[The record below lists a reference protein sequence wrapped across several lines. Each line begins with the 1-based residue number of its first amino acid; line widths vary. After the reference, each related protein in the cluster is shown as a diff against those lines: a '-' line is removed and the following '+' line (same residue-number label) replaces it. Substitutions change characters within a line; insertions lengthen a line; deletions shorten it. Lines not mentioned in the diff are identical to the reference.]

1 MSILQVQNLSKAFG
15 NKYAVRNVNLALTAG
30 KIYGLVG
37 PNGSGKSTLM
47 KMIAGLFY
55 PNSGSIMIMNQKL
68 NIESKEHVSYMS
80 TEPYFYNYMS
90 IKTVGD
96 FHADFYK
103 DFDMNEYIRLIQF
116 MELDMSMKVNNL
128 SSGMAAK
135 LKIAANLS
143 RKTKLYMLDE
153 PLNGIDLVARKKIIS
168 AIIEKSNDDNIMM
181 ISSHLIEEMEK
192 ILDEVIFIKNGDIV
206 LLGECEK
213 IREEHKKSIADLYL
227 EVYANA

>member
-1 MSILQVQNLSKAFG
+1 MLYEVI
-15 NKYAVRNVNLALTAG
+15 T
-30 KIYGLVG
+30 
-37 PNGSGKSTLM
+37 
-47 KMIAGLFY
+47 
-55 PNSGSIMIMNQKL
+55 
-68 NIESKEHVSYMS
+68 
-80 TEPYFYNYMS
+80 
-90 IKTVGD
+90 
-96 FHADFYK
+96 
-103 DFDMNEYIRLIQF
+103 MNEYIRLIQF

-206 LLGECEK
+206 L
-213 IREEHKKSIADLYL
+213 S
-227 EVYANA
+227 